1 MSMNQGYTSERYP
14 LRTGL
19 RALAVTSL
27 LLCGLVPEG
36 AAAPTTRLYTVA
48 FGTQALT
55 APLRV
60 SDSVPLV
67 SRMVTLPAVSC
78 PSCSDAS
85 ATYTYDEV
93 WEVDRGVLD
102 TGLSQAVSGAGARQ
116 RSWVFQSRA
125 IGESSGIA
133 VMIRQQDPTQG
144 RDCEVVTGGPGEYQC
159 RSIGKNGSETP
170 AVPVEVGLMV
180 VNASVT
186 PGGLATLNRP
196 FLTRV
201 VTFRQGDRVMAEY
214 RDAITV
220 SASTTMASCNVSA
233 GALVFNLPARSLIA
247 GGPASVSSRITTAP
261 PADSVERTLNL
272 SCVGNTRL
280 DIRFTPL
287 TGTLDSDRIL
297 QAQSAQGTPGRM
309 GFQLWY
315 RSSEWPGGDSAWR
328 LAQWDGASETSLL
341 SGTPLLRPR
350 PADAP
355 DIALK
360 FRAGYAWPADTAV
373 SAADAGPVT
382 ARGLYTLSYQ

>member
-1 MSMNQGYTSERYP
+1 MSLNQNYTADRHP
-14 LRTGL
+14 IRAGL
-19 RALAVTSL
+19 RALAAASL
-27 LLCGLVPEG
+27 LLCGLASQPAG
-36 AAAPTTRLYTVA
+36 AAPVSRQYTVA
-48 FGTQALT
+48 FGTQALQ

-60 SDSVPLV
+60 SDSTPLI
-67 SRMVTLPAVSC
+67 SRLVTLPAVSC
-78 PSCSDAS
+78 AACSDAS

-93 WEVDRGVLD
+93 WAVDRSVLD
-102 TGLSQAVSGAGARQ
+102 TGLSQTVSGAGIRQ
-116 RSWVFQSRA
+116 RAWVFQSSVM
-125 IGESSGIA
+125 GESSGIA
-133 VMIRQQDPTQG
+133 VMIRQQDPNQG
-144 RDCEVVTGGPGEYQC
+144 RDCEAVSGGAGEYQC
-159 RSIGKNGSETP
+159 RSTGKNGSETP
-170 AVPVEVGLMV
+170 AVAVEVGLMV
-180 VNASVT
+180 VNAAVT
-186 PGGLATLNRP
+186 PGVLSTLNRP

-201 VTFRQGDRVMAEY
+201 VTFRLGEEVMAEFH
-214 RDAITV
+214 DAISV

-247 GGPASVSSRITTAP
+247 GGPASVSSRIASAP

-272 SCVGNTRL
+272 NCVGNTRL

-297 QAQSAQGTPGRM
+297 QAQNEQGAPGRM

-315 RSSEWPGGDSAWR
+315 RSSEWPGDGAWR

-341 SGTPLLRPR
+341 SGASRLPR

-360 FRAGYAWPADTAV
+360 FRAGYAWPAETAV